1 VLAIE
6 KSTTYNRSSVY
17 GTTIK
22 KKIEKKISWVR
33 SQDDRIMTTIEKS
46 SVLLAP
52 KIFISRITAYREESH
67 SKEAISI

>member
-1 VLAIE
+1 MLAIE

-22 KKIEKKISWVR
+22 KKIEKKIAWVR
-33 SQDDRIMTTIEKS
+33 SQDGRIMTTIEKKS

-52 KIFISRITAYREESH
+52 KNIY
-67 SKEAISI
+67 